1 MRVSSVPVLR
11 GASWVLEGFQLLKRS
26 PLQLTMLGLFYL
38 LALLLSATIPVAG
51 MFLPWLLT
59 PVLSIGL
66 MSSARMVDQGRDLPM
81 GGLLAILAQGFRD
94 RQGRAWKPL
103 LLLGLVN
110 ILSVV
115 TALAVASLVD
125 GGVLFEFITG
135 QRSSKDPDIASSSAQ
150 ISSLVFLAFYI
161 PTQMALWYAPAL
173 TSWEGITPSK
183 SLFFSFISVARNK
196 WAFVVY
202 FLTWMILLM
211 AMALLLR
218 ILSAAFGGSA
228 VMVLAL
234 VSPLLYTGLYC
245 SFWPSYRDVF
255 VNQPEPLAQ

>member
-1 MRVSSVPVLR
+1 MRASSVPFLR
-11 GASWVLEGFQLLKRS
+11 GASWVLEGFRLLKRS

-66 MSSARMVDQGRDLPM
+66 MSSARMVDQGIALPL
-81 GGLLAILAQGFRD
+81 GGLLPILAQGFRD
-94 RQGRAWKPL
+94 RQGRAWRPL

-115 TALAVASLVD
+115 LAMAIASLVD

-135 QRSSKDPDIASSSAQ
+135 QRSSKDPDLASSSAQ
-150 ISSLVFLAFYI
+150 YSSLVFLAVYV

-173 TSWEGITPSK
+173 TSWEGIAPSK
-183 SLFFSFISVARNK
+183 SLFFSFVSVARNK
-196 WAFVVY
+196 WAFAAY
-202 FLTWMILLM
+202 FLTWLILLM
-211 AMALLLR
+211 VMALALR
-218 ILSAAFGGSA
+218 VLTAALGGSA

-255 VNQPEPLAQ
+255 NGPQPALAP